1 MFLNNLEKLLTFN
14 KEERNKESDQDS
26 LFGGTEIINQ
36 NIEINL
42 EKTPETKIADKLMW
56 EKELL
61 GLYISG
67 HPLDNYKHKL
77 ENRETN
83 IKKLKETAKERE
95 PVVIG
100 GIIEEIRAVMT
111 KKGEKMIF
119 LKIADLEDS
128 IEAVA
133 FPQTLEEFKE
143 LLISENCIVVRGTFS
158 IRNGEKS
165 ILIEKVKLM
174 E

>member
-1 MFLNNLEKLLTFN
+1 MHNLERLLTFN
-14 KEERNKESDQDS
+14 KEERNKGSDQDS
-26 LFGGTEIINQ
+26 LFGSTISNLQNSEI
-36 NIEINL
+36 EL
-42 EKTPETKIADKLMW
+42 EKTGPTKMIDKLMW

-77 ENRETN
+77 ENRENN
-83 IKKLKETAKERE
+83 IKKLKEAFKDKD
-95 PVVIG
+95 PIVVG
-100 GIIEEIRAVMT
+100 GIIEEMRNVLT
-111 KKGEKMIF
+111 KKGEKMCF
-119 LKIADLEDS
+119 MKIADLTDS

-133 FPQTLEEFKE
+133 FPKILEEFADL
-143 LLISENCIVVRGTFS
+143 LLIENCVVVKGTVS

-165 ILIEKVKLM
+165 ILIGKVKLM